1 MVIQLEK
8 IGTHHLLD
16 VRVRRAWPVFNT
28 IELFHVMEYLFLMHL
43 LNVTVTIYFKQFC
56 CTEFRMTANPRHTL
70 SFGLFSSTVGNQ

>member
-16 VRVRRAWPVFNT
+16 VRDRRAWPVFNT

-43 LNVTVTIYFKQFC
+43 LNVTVTIYFK
-56 CTEFRMTANPRHTL
+56 
-70 SFGLFSSTVGNQ
+70 